1 MMKMEEIELIKRSMD
16 FKETDYDAQFGQK
29 MMRIQPKL
37 KKIVQL
43 TLGF

>member
-1 MMKMEEIELIKRSMD
+1 MEEIEPIKRSVD
-16 FKETDYDAQFGQK
+16 GKEIDYDAQFGQK